1 MVGKWDTGD
10 QEAGLPEQAPLL
22 TPGVIGVIGVTV
34 RMAAPRRSCSLPRFP
49 NDPVTCLIPHSDL
62 RVTKPWPS

>member
-1 MVGKWDTGD
+1 MVEKWDTGD
-10 QEAGLPEQAPLL
+10 QEAGLPQQAPLL
-22 TPGVIGVIGVTV
+22 TPGVISVTV

-49 NDPVTCLIPHSDL
+49 NDPVACLIPHSDL